1 MKPLSAQRGFTL
13 LELLVA
19 MLLFAVMSVVAY
31 QGLRAVLEANEVSR
45 GHAGQLADLQVSLSV
60 LERDLAQLVDVRVR
74 DEFGDRLPPLRL
86 LAGNEQPLLEIVR
99 AGAGGEQRLRRT
111 AWRLTERGL
120 ERELWPA
127 VDVADADSV
136 RLQPFADLVAEDERL
151 GVETGFRFIVRGA
164 SGLERL
170 DSWPPADL
178 DPESTQLPLAVEVQ
192 LDLPRLGV
200 IRRLIAVGQ

>member
-1 MKPLSAQRGFTL
+1 M
-13 LELLVA
+13 
-19 MLLFAVMSVVAY
+19 
-31 QGLRAVLEANEVSR
+31 
-45 GHAGQLADLQVSLSV
+45 
-60 LERDLAQLVDVRVR
+60 
-74 DEFGDRLPPLRL
+74 
-86 LAGNEQPLLEIVR
+86 R

-120 ERELWPA
+120 ERELWPG

-170 DSWPPADL
+170 DSWSPADL

-192 LDLPRLGV
+192 LDIPRLGV